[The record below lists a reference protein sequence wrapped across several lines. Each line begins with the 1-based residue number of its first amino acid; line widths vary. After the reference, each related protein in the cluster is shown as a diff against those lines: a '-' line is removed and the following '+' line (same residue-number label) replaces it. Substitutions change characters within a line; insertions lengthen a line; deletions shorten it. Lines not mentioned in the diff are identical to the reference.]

1 MAKAKQQRKQLQ
13 RNCSRR
19 PNDAAT
25 LPALPIPI
33 PLCPHQVHTLNT
45 LCQLSAAVRDAVR
58 RVKSLGRLHCAA
70 SPAAW
75 RVSGSQSPLELC
87 GSYLLLEACYEC
99 PTASGAATVTTNCKC
114 SQLGMGA
121 HIHWVATPRVL
132 SCSPNLQQ
140 VAGCT

>member
-33 PLCPHQVHTLNT
+33 PLCPHQQVHTLNT

-58 RVKSLGRLHCAA
+58 RVKSLGLLLPPHDASVVHKVRSSCAE
-70 SPAAW
+70 
-75 RVSGSQSPLELC
+75 VT
-87 GSYLLLEACYEC
+87 YNLEACYEC